1 MKGNTGGE
9 IILSPSPQM
18 RTQLKFCGDSR
29 VQLVAAPTANH
40 DDGAGAEIAEEDTDS
55 IRWIGLCGS
64 VLLDVGISYEQ

>member
-1 MKGNTGGE
+1 M
-9 IILSPSPQM
+9 
-18 RTQLKFCGDSR
+18 
-29 VQLVAAPTANH
+29 AAPTANH